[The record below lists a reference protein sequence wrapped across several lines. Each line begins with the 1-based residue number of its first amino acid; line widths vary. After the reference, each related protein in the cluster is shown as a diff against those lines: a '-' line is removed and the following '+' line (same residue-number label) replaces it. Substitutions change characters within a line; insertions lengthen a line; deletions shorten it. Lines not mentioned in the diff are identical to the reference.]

1 MYVIACVVLSVAI
14 VRVLLTSRPAV
25 RRRWCSAA
33 VDHAVAPT
41 GLPRHVALLH
51 YELLVARTELRAALG
66 MPLDRTIDLRG
77 RELILDAF
85 DAFDAF
91 DADDDP
97 QVSASRARLAQL
109 WERHANVLG
118 HAQDPRWHLQ
128 GRLDWVHVGP
138 FGRQVVQ
145 VRASLGHD
153 PSRWIAI
160 RAHRR
165 TGRASF
171 GCGAGGLRIGGT
183 IRAGD
188 PDALVEV
195 IAEALGAPD
204 LRPVLAQRDG
214 SEVSAAGGRRAL
226 SIGRWRLGA
235 LVPVAVQGWAR
246 TEPCAATVPGPS
258 RRGSD
263 DPLP

>member
-1 MYVIACVVLSVAI
+1 MYVIACVVASIAI
-14 VRVLLTSRPAV
+14 VRVVLTSRRAA

-33 VDHAVAPT
+33 VDHAVAPN
-41 GLPRHVALLH
+41 GLPRYVALLH

-77 RELILDAF
+77 RELIL
-85 DAFDAF
+85 DAF

-128 GRLDWVHVGP
+128 GRLDWLHVGP

-153 PSRWIAI
+153 PSHWIAI

-195 IAEALGAPD
+195 LAEVLGAPD

-214 SEVSAAGGRRAL
+214 SEVWAAGRRRAL

-235 LVPVAVQGWAR
+235 LVPVAAQGWAR

-258 RRGSD
+258 WRGSD
-263 DPLP
+263 GPLP